1 MASLPRVGDQF
12 DRYRIDHEIGRGG
25 MGVVLGATDLSLHR
39 QVALKVVSAELGD
52 SEEFLR
58 RFDREATL
66 LARLDSPHVIEIYD
80 HGEHEGCPYIATQ
93 YVAGGDLGGQL
104 RARGPMPPRLAATLC
119 AQVADALADAH
130 RAGVVHRD
138 IKPSNVLLRDA
149 TAADLH
155 VYLCDFG
162 IARAGDEADHLTAP
176 GAVAGTWSYLSPEC
190 GEGREATPASDLY
203 SLGCLF
209 WAALTGTAPYVGSD
223 VEIAIA
229 HQTSPVR
236 QLTGS
241 DDFTRWA
248 NAILARS
255 MAKDP
260 ADRYPDAEA
269 MRQDLLA
276 AAATP
281 LAPGS
286 GITPVPVPAPATP
299 TGASGP
305 SGSAGSG
312 SSAAAAA
319 AAAAAATPGRRRATG
334 RGASSGGA
342 CRGRRPV
349 VLAGVAALAVLVAG
363 GTALAVTTPWSD
375 DGSTSSATGEDGDG
389 GDGGDGA
396 GGAEATEQA
405 SAAPEPP
412 EGPIAGDIDADGLGD
427 AVSIYPVQ
435 QGDVYS
441 FFSTSLLSDGEQL
454 EAQPERDY
462 AVGARTLRTIT
473 LADVDGNGL
482 SEVVSVYVPA
492 GRERRIYVAAG
503 LTDGGEF
510 GFNIDRPSDARN
522 VTPWA
527 GDVDGD
533 GLDDLLLLAWEPDR
547 PYEFFVAH
555 GQGEDGFGEAEP
567 LLEIDGPGED
577 LTPTVEAGDYDGDGL
592 LDVVVSTSPDPLAD
606 DPEQVTTLYLG
617 TGDGFD
623 EGTSS
628 TGEEGFD
635 IAALA
640 GDVDADGDD
649 ELVSVS
655 GTGEDY
661 FEVSVRG
668 LGEEGLG
675 DPVGAGVIDSIT
687 GDGGDLQARFTLS
700 DVDGDGRVDLLAV
713 GPQDDRTAKVLVV
726 RSDGERFGDTEEW
739 ASWSADLTYRLEQS
753 VMGQTVP

>member
-104 RARGPMPPRLAATLC
+104 RARGPMPPQLAATLC

-319 AAAAAATPGRRRATG
+319 AAAAAATPGRR
-334 RGASSGGA
+334 
-342 CRGRRPV
+342 
-349 VLAGVAALAVLVAG
+349 
-363 GTALAVTTPWSD
+363 
-375 DGSTSSATGEDGDG
+375 
-389 GDGGDGA
+389 
-396 GGAEATEQA
+396 
-405 SAAPEPP
+405 
-412 EGPIAGDIDADGLGD
+412 
-427 AVSIYPVQ
+427 
-435 QGDVYS
+435 
-441 FFSTSLLSDGEQL
+441 
-454 EAQPERDY
+454 
-462 AVGARTLRTIT
+462 
-473 LADVDGNGL
+473 
-482 SEVVSVYVPA
+482 
-492 GRERRIYVAAG
+492 
-503 LTDGGEF
+503 
-510 GFNIDRPSDARN
+510 
-522 VTPWA
+522 
-527 GDVDGD
+527 
-533 GLDDLLLLAWEPDR
+533 
-547 PYEFFVAH
+547 
-555 GQGEDGFGEAEP
+555 
-567 LLEIDGPGED
+567 
-577 LTPTVEAGDYDGDGL
+577 
-592 LDVVVSTSPDPLAD
+592 
-606 DPEQVTTLYLG
+606 
-617 TGDGFD
+617 
-623 EGTSS
+623 
-628 TGEEGFD
+628 
-635 IAALA
+635 
-640 GDVDADGDD
+640 
-649 ELVSVS
+649 
-655 GTGEDY
+655 
-661 FEVSVRG
+661 
-668 LGEEGLG
+668 
-675 DPVGAGVIDSIT
+675 
-687 GDGGDLQARFTLS
+687 
-700 DVDGDGRVDLLAV
+700 
-713 GPQDDRTAKVLVV
+713 
-726 RSDGERFGDTEEW
+726 
-739 ASWSADLTYRLEQS
+739 
-753 VMGQTVP
+753 